1 MYASLS
7 CIVVQTVARIFFWSL
22 VSVWSLSA
30 NMPQRDLT
38 RLYAN
43 CGETK
48 KPEEAVIEG
57 KVPDY
62 VNGTYLK
69 VGKVIKHEKL
79 FSSKWNFRWRKWY
92 DILLWNV
99 IVLRWANVNL
109 LFFVIKYT
117 IKICFSSVFLK
128 HIF

>member
-1 MYASLS
+1 MQTAAQYLFLEFRLKVDLS
-7 CIVVQTVARIFFWSL
+7 T
-22 VSVWSLSA
+22 

-69 VGKVIKHEKL
+69 VGKAIKNKSL
-79 FSSKWNFRWRKWY
+79 SVSTG
-92 DILLWNV
+92 
-99 IVLRWANVNL
+99 
-109 LFFVIKYT
+109 T
-117 IKICFSSVFLK
+117 I
-128 HIF
+128 